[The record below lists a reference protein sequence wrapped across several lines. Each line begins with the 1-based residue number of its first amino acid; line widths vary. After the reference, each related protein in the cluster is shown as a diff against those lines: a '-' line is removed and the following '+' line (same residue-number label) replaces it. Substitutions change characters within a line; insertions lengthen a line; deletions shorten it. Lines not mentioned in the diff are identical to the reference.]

1 MEFKGI
7 LQRYHISPLK
17 YDDDSELAESDYY
30 DLAGLLLR
38 YYYAKNILG
47 CQKIPRINDNIIK
60 RVQNHLKRSLFEND
74 VETLMDILTEQTG
87 GNVL

>member
-1 MEFKGI
+1 MEFRDI

-17 YDDDSELAESDYY
+17 YEDDSELAESDYY

-38 YYYAKNILG
+38 YYYAKNIVG
-47 CQKIPRINDNIIK
+47 CQKIPRINDTLIK
-60 RVQNHLKRSLFEND
+60 RVQDHCKRSLLGVDIES
-74 VETLMDILTEQTG
+74 LMDILTEQKG